1 MAIFGDPEQTA
12 KTDINYFTAAD
23 ARQKRDNAVYERVC
37 MENGHNFTEAFS
49 TGTAFCSRCGQSL
62 ASVQG

>member
-1 MAIFGDPEQTA
+1 MAEKTA
-12 KTDINYFTAAD
+12 WGVVGTNELVAN
-23 ARQKRDNAVYERVC
+23 QPKRDNAVYERVC